1 MTMLRHI
8 DFEVPGW
15 GETPG
20 GPRAHPDYAAAVLA
34 RQPVAYWRFDESAG
48 PTAIDQAGGHDA
60 AYVDTAAIDFAQ
72 PGALAYE
79 ADRAIRI
86 TGSAD
91 LAVVADSAAFRVEQF
106 TAIAW
111 VRPDWLSDH
120 QFLALA
126 TTKGAFFD
134 TAGFLIRTDVPA
146 ETIFLRVG
154 VGTGGLVSPALPLA
168 VDRWQM
174 VAFSYAWDG
183 AQSVLRA
190 SRDGAPW
197 LASSAGGRIGYDGV
211 GELWIAPGSLNF
223 RGSLDE
229 LALFDSVL
237 SDDDL
242 AALYRIGAGR

>member
-8 DFEVPGW
+8 DFEVPDW

-20 GPRAHPDYAAAVLA
+20 GPRAYPDYAAAVLA

-48 PTAIDQAGGHDA
+48 PTVIDQAGGHEA
-60 AYVDTAAIDFAQ
+60 AYVDTAAIDFAE

-91 LAVVADSAAFRVEQF
+91 VAVVADSAAFRVEQF

-120 QFLALA
+120 QLLALA

-154 VGTGGLVSPALPLA
+154 VGTGGLVSPALSLVNEPA
-168 VDRWQM
+168 VTE
-174 VAFSYAWDG
+174 
-183 AQSVLRA
+183 
-190 SRDGAPW
+190 
-197 LASSAGGRIGYDGV
+197 I
-211 GELWIAPGSLNF
+211 ELGDVVPPT
-223 RGSLDE
+223 
-229 LALFDSVL
+229 
-237 SDDDL
+237 
-242 AALYRIGAGR
+242 AALNVAGPVRCSVAAPAASTGAVFVKLDACAPAAPTSRFDATSVAAATDTAPV